1 MEMASTQC
9 LGSTVN
15 IDGKPKSPFK
25 AMDAEIYL
33 FRDIECTEKE
43 KVRAVQHDLK
53 VHEKSTFSSR
63 ARCRKALKKLE
74 EAIERETKQEIER
87 ETSALDWTLAFAKC
101 IQSDK
106 QSITDYISEQK
117 ELFLLEY
124 AVKTKQRTISKLEE
138 MVSEEERR
146 AKLAETKLEEDAVA
160 FDEFLKENDRRSV
173 EALKIATQEAKA
185 KMEVTMEVKSA
196 MNELFSL
203 KSEIVNSEDELRLSL
218 SYEAFLLSVSPKEWQ
233 DQQMIKK
240 KLLKKDKRDISKSLM
255 SFPSREKSKMVSTS
269 LILRQKINKWSHVK
283 GQQYPKKT
291 LPSQSTSIVF
301 SETDAKK
308 DHQKSQGGDYRF
320 FKRAS
325 RVSLGKRF
333 SMEGRKK
340 SVASC
345 SSEKSIASSDASSD
359 FSLEDLDSDEEPE
372 IYFKDPDELLQLYR
386 HLEEQ
391 NLSLFQN
398 IQDLSGTLEDARQRE
413 HAIVQEILFYR
424 EKGINEIVNQKK
436 ALIAARIKEEQKSA
450 ELELKIKVFSS
461 GDYNPT
467 SMDKTLNTL
476 KKKIT
481 EVYRACCGTIEV
493 ASMTSFQ
500 MLKAIEIRVSEL
512 CEMLEIL
519 PPEYLETVEV
529 MEKLR
534 AKQRRQ
540 RVREDKLKELKRIQE
555 ERLKHA
561 LERAIAVPK
570 TRVGR
575 KLVFRSQPPEAKQK
589 GVQVEDLTTK
599 SEDDYFFS

>member
-1 MEMASTQC
+1 MVILQILFIIEYTLSFFKPTNCRGLKMESNNSNC
-9 LGSTVN
+9 
-15 IDGKPKSPFK
+15 FK
-25 AMDAEIYL
+25 G
-33 FRDIECTEKE
+33 
-43 KVRAVQHDLK
+43 
-53 VHEKSTFSSR
+53 
-63 ARCRKALKKLE
+63 
-74 EAIERETKQEIER
+74 
-87 ETSALDWTLAFAKC
+87 

-106 QSITDYISEQK
+106 QSITEYINEQK

-124 AVKTKQRTISKLEE
+124 AVKTKQRTIAKLEE
-138 MVSEEERR
+138 MISEEERR
-146 AKLAETKLEEDAVA
+146 AKLAETKLEEDAIA

-173 EALKIATQEAKA
+173 DALKRLDTLCC
-185 KMEVTMEVKSA
+185 T
-196 MNELFSL
+196 SL
-203 KSEIVNSEDELRLSL
+203 KYDCLLAYKLSSFHVCSEIANSEDNLRLYL

-233 DQQMIKK
+233 EQQMAKK
-240 KLLKKDKRDISKSLM
+240 KLLKKDKRDVSKSLL
-255 SFPSREKSKMVSTS
+255 SFPAREKSRMGSTS
-269 LILRQKINKWSHVK
+269 FILHQKISKYVILVLSTRNLYCMLYKSL
-283 GQQYPKKT
+283 QFPLFSI
-291 LPSQSTSIVF
+291 LP
-301 SETDAKK
+301 EWKL
-308 DHQKSQGGDYRF
+308 RNN
-320 FKRAS
+320 
-325 RVSLGKRF
+325 
-333 SMEGRKK
+333 
-340 SVASC
+340 
-345 SSEKSIASSDASSD
+345 
-359 FSLEDLDSDEEPE
+359 EPE
-372 IYFKDPDELLQLYR
+372 IYFKDPDELLQMYR

-413 HAIVQEILFYR
+413 HAIVQGM
-424 EKGINEIVNQKK
+424 EKRINDIVNEKK
-436 ALIAARIKEEQKSA
+436 ALTAARLKEEQKSA

-461 GDYNPT
+461 GDYNPI
-467 SMDKTLNTL
+467 SMDKSLNTL

-493 ASMTSFQ
+493 SSMTAFQ

-519 PPEYLETVEV
+519 PPEYLETVET

-589 GVQVEDLTTK
+589 GVQVVDLTTK
-599 SEDDYFFS
+599 SEDDYYFC

>member
-9 LGSTVN
+9 LGSKVE

-33 FRDIECTEKE
+33 YRDIECTEKE
-43 KVRAVQHDLK
+43 KVRTVQHNLK

-63 ARCRKALKKLE
+63 ARSRKALKKLE
-74 EAIERETKQEIER
+74 EAIERETKQEIEK

-106 QSITDYISEQK
+106 QSITEYINEQK

-124 AVKTKQRTISKLEE
+124 AVKTKQRTIAKLEE

-146 AKLAETKLEEDAVA
+146 AKLAETKLEEDAIA

-173 EALKIATQEAKA
+173 DALKSATHEAKA
-185 KMEVTMEVKSA
+185 KMEVTAEVRSA

-203 KSEIVNSEDELRLSL
+203 KSEIANSEDNLRLYL

-233 DQQMIKK
+233 EQQVAKK
-240 KLLKKDKRDISKSLM
+240 KLLKKDKRNVSKSLL
-255 SFPSREKSKMVSTS
+255 SFPAREKSRMGSTS
-269 LILRQKINKWSHVK
+269 FILHQKINKWAHVK
-283 GQQYPKKT
+283 GQQHPKKL
-291 LPSQSTSIVF
+291 LPSSSSVFF
-301 SETDAKK
+301 SETDVKK

-325 RVSLGKRF
+325 RLSLSKRF
-333 SMEGRKK
+333 STEGRKK
-340 SVASC
+340 SLASC
-345 SSEKSIASSDASSD
+345 ASEKSISASSDD
-359 FSLEDLDSDEEPE
+359 DISLEDLDTDEEPE
-372 IYFKDPDELLQLYR
+372 IYFKDPDELLQMYR

-413 HAIVQEILFYR
+413 HAIVQGILFYR
-424 EKGINEIVNQKK
+424 EKRINDIVNEKK
-436 ALIAARIKEEQKSA
+436 ALIAARLKEEKKSA

-461 GDYNPT
+461 GDYNPI
-467 SMDKTLNTL
+467 SMDKSLNTL

-493 ASMTSFQ
+493 SSMTAFQ

-519 PPEYLETVEV
+519 PPEYLETVET

-589 GVQVEDLTTK
+589 GVQVVDLTTK
-599 SEDDYFFS
+599 SEDDYYFC

>member
-9 LGSTVN
+9 LGSK
-15 IDGKPKSPFK
+15 ISMDGKPKNPFK
-25 AMDAEIYL
+25 AMAAEIHLY
-33 FRDIECTEKE
+33 RDIECTEKE
-43 KVRAVQHDLK
+43 KVRAAQHDLK

-63 ARCRKALKKLE
+63 ARSRKALKKLE
-74 EAIERETKQEIER
+74 EAIERETKQEIEK

-106 QSITDYISEQK
+106 QSVTDYISEQK

-138 MVSEEERR
+138 IISEEERR
-146 AKLAETKLEEDAVA
+146 AKLAETKLEEDTVA

-173 EALKIATQEAKA
+173 DALKTATQEAKA
-185 KMEVTMEVKSA
+185 KMEVTAEVKSA

-203 KSEIVNSEDELRLSL
+203 KSEIANSEDNLRLYL

-233 DQQMIKK
+233 EQQMAKK
-240 KLLKKDKRDISKSLM
+240 KLLKKDKREVSKSLL
-255 SFPSREKSKMVSTS
+255 SFPSREKTKMSTS
-269 LILRQKINKWSHVK
+269 FILRQKLNKWGHAK
-283 GQQYPKKT
+283 GQHHPKKM
-291 LPSQSTSIVF
+291 LPSRSTSIVF
-301 SETDAKK
+301 SETDVKK

-325 RVSLGKRF
+325 RISLNKRL
-333 SMEGRKK
+333 SMEGRKR
-340 SVASC
+340 SLASC
-345 SSEKSIASSDASSD
+345 SSDKSISASSDD
-359 FSLEDLDSDEEPE
+359 EISLEDLDSEEEPE

-413 HAIVQEILFYR
+413 HAIVQGM
-424 EKGINEIVNQKK
+424 EKRINDIINEKK
-436 ALIAARIKEEQKSA
+436 ALTAARIKEEQKSA

-461 GDYNPT
+461 GDYNPV
-467 SMDKTLNTL
+467 SMDKMLNTL

-493 ASMTSFQ
+493 SSMTSFQ

-512 CEMLEIL
+512 CEMLETL
-519 PPEYLETVEV
+519 PPEYLETVEA
-529 MEKLR
+529 MEKQR
-534 AKQRRQ
+534 SKQRRQ

-575 KLVFRSQPPEAKQK
+575 KLVFRSRPPEAKQK
-589 GVQVEDLTTK
+589 GVQVVDLTTK
-599 SEDDYFFS
+599 SEDDYYFS